1 MQNLQQGSKGTE
13 VAKLQTALKAAGFDP
28 GKIDSDFGPK
38 TAAALSAYQTSKGLK
53 VDSIFGPQSAG
64 SLYGTQTP
72 ATPVASPSIPPTSPA
87 TPTPAPV
94 LTYGQAYAGDTVKYD
109 TETGATLKPG
119 QTTLATPAATPIVTN
134 VPPPAVTPPTLPTP
148 TSAPIINTYF
158 ESLTAGLE
166 NTRKALEESYKKQ
179 LEENKAAQAAS
190 QAKIDENTAKENTA
204 LGEVNTLTQPFR
216 ADLETKQREA
226 LYVNQNFEANQKLTN
241 ELDSLL
247 TEGNALI
254 KQMQGVTGLSA
265 IRTPRINEAIQGVT
279 ARVGVIQAV
288 MNARTGQIAEAYR
301 MIDRSVD
308 AINSDSTDKLKYYD
322 ALLKFY
328 DSEKTTENTNLT
340 SLKGDEKKYVEA
352 KIVLLQ
358 KDLENTQK
366 TADAIKTAMVDPD
379 TAYAYAAAGVTLND
393 TPQEITKKLSEYSYS
408 KEIADTSKDMA
419 MKGYTAVIPGQSA
432 PKDAE
437 VVTFSDSKGKT
448 KTFWKKPTITGAQTE
463 VRTVAGRQLLID
475 SRTGATIADIGPAP
489 TPSPSSTNTINK
501 DQFKKAG
508 EQKLNAAK
516 GKDGYTD

>member
-53 VDSIFGPQSAG
+53 VDSIFGPQSSG

-72 ATPVASPSIPPTSPA
+72 ATPVASPSV
-87 TPTPAPV
+87 APV
-94 LTYGQAYAGDTVKYD
+94 I
-109 TETGATLKPG
+109 
-119 QTTLATPAATPIVTN
+119 TPVTTN

-148 TSAPIINTYF
+148 TSAPIVNTYF

-179 LEENKAAQAAS
+179 LEENKAAQVAS
-190 QAKIDENTAKENTA
+190 QAKIDANTKKEEAVLGDAKP
-204 LGEVNTLTQPFR
+204 LTNPFR
-216 ADLETKQREA
+216 ADLETKERER
-226 LYVNQNFEANQKLTN
+226 LYVNTNFEENQKLTN
-241 ELDSLL
+241 ELDGLL

-254 KQMQGVTGLSA
+254 EQMSGVTGLSA
-265 IRTPRINEAIQGVT
+265 IRNPRIKEAIEGVT

-308 AINSDSTDKLKYYD
+308 AINSDRTDKLKYYD